1 MMDDQDLEARLK
13 TYRPAGPPPELRQR
27 VTDAGSVVANAG
39 RVARRL
45 QPSGRAGL
53 AWLPAVAA
61 MLLAA
66 ALYWLAAAGRERV
79 FAQLP
84 APVAGQAV
92 DLSLEPQP

>member
-13 TYRPAGPPPELRQR
+13 TYRPAGPPAELRAR
-27 VTDAGSVVANAG
+27 VTDAGS
-39 RVARRL
+39 VARRL
-45 QPSGRAGL
+45 QPSGRSGL

-66 ALYWLAAAGRERV
+66 TLYWLAASGRARV

-84 APVAGQAV
+84 APGAGPAMDV
-92 DLSLEPQP
+92 SLEAQP